1 MASRIAPPHIRETRT
16 IEIELKPILRK
27 ILNIQDRIKDE
38 IQYNVKEMPYTP
50 YIEKMKG
57 MTGGSTNITTKLLD
71 QLFSAYP
78 EFDRIKESI
87 VLSTHRT
94 MLTTDSGLEGETFF
108 HTDGVFFPTGKDS
121 NLIIT
126 WGLGTESATIDL
138 SHLIE
143 GVRGQ
148 VRKNFQNTRNLDLFA
163 TFREEMLVTP
173 LKTIEKYK
181 SIHITKETDEFNK
194 IVKEEYD
201 KLVAERGELYL
212 GILSSKAPNESQNI
226 TALIMAGKEAYHRRI
241 TTEEIQKK
249 PIYRYSLNIYFNAE
263 DLQKATKTGSPAT
276 KTGSP
281 KTGSPKTGSPAT
293 KTDSP
298 ATKTGSPAPKTGPPA
313 TKTVSPKTGYL
324 APKTKT
330 SWGGQKNKTRKNKS
344 RKNKTR

>member
-16 IEIELKPILRK
+16 LEIKLKPILRK

-38 IQYNVKEMPYTP
+38 IQYNVKEMPYKE

-143 GVRGQ
+143 GVR
-148 VRKNFQNTRNLDLFA
+148 
-163 TFREEMLVTP
+163 
-173 LKTIEKYK
+173 
-181 SIHITKETDEFNK
+181 
-194 IVKEEYD
+194 
-201 KLVAERGELYL
+201 
-212 GILSSKAPNESQNI
+212 
-226 TALIMAGKEAYHRRI
+226 
-241 TTEEIQKK
+241 
-249 PIYRYSLNIYFNAE
+249 
-263 DLQKATKTGSPAT
+263 
-276 KTGSP
+276 
-281 KTGSPKTGSPAT
+281 
-293 KTDSP
+293 
-298 ATKTGSPAPKTGPPA
+298 
-313 TKTVSPKTGYL
+313 
-324 APKTKT
+324 
-330 SWGGQKNKTRKNKS
+330 
-344 RKNKTR
+344 

>member
-38 IQYNVKEMPYTP
+38 IQYNVKEMPYKE
-50 YIEKMKG
+50 YIEKMK
-57 MTGGSTNITTKLLD
+57 GSTNITTKLLD
-71 QLFSAYP
+71 QLFSTYP

-108 HTDGVFFPTGKDS
+108 HTDGFFFPTGKDS

-148 VRKNFQNTRNLDLFA
+148 VRKNFQNTRNLDLFV
-163 TFREEMLVTP
+163 TFREEILVKP
-173 LKTIEKYK
+173 LETIKKYK
-181 SIHITKETDEFNK
+181 SIDITKETDVFNK
-194 IVKEEYD
+194 IVKQEYD
-201 KLVAERGELYL
+201 KLVAERGKLYL
-212 GILSSKAPNESQNI
+212 DILSSKAPNESQNI

-241 TTEEIQKK
+241 TTEEIQKN

-281 KTGSPKTGSPAT
+281 KTGSPKTGSP
-293 KTDSP
+293 KTGSP
-298 ATKTGSPAPKTGPPA
+298 KTGSPKTGSPAPKT
-313 TKTVSPKTGYL
+313 KIVYL

-330 SWGGQKNKTRKNKS
+330 SWGGQKNKSRKNKS

>member
-57 MTGGSTNITTKLLD
+57 MPGGSTNITTRLLD
-71 QLFSAYP
+71 QLFSEYP

-108 HTDGVFFPTGKDS
+108 HTDGFFFPTGKDS

-163 TFREEMLVTP
+163 TFREKMLVKP
-173 LKTIEKYK
+173 LETIEKYK
-181 SIHITKETDEFNK
+181 SIDITKETNEFNK
-194 IVKEEYD
+194 IVKQEYD
-201 KLVAERGELYL
+201 KLVAERGKLNL
-212 GILSSKAPNESQNI
+212 DILSSKAPNESQNI
-226 TALIMAGKEAYHRRI
+226 TALIMAGKEAFHRRI

-263 DLQKATKTGSPAT
+263 DLQQ
-276 KTGSP
+276 
-281 KTGSPKTGSPAT
+281 
-293 KTDSP
+293 
-298 ATKTGSPAPKTGPPA
+298 ATKTGSPAPKTG
-313 TKTVSPKTGYL
+313 SPKTKTGSP
-324 APKTKT
+324 ATKT